1 MKSDLN
7 KDEDEK
13 EDVIHAETENVLKK
27 IQEQLNLSKD
37 VLNKTDFR
45 RSQSFINPSFN
56 LNQNI
61 ISDLI
66 PEGKKGEN
74 DKIMESF
81 KKSMEH
87 ILLDYNM
94 FKKEDYTKIMVDLE
108 TLELKDIDAKSRLKL

>member
-37 VLNKTDFR
+37 ALNKTDLR
-45 RSQSFINPSFN
+45 RAQSFANASFN

-61 ISDLI
+61 IKIDSD
-66 PEGKKGEN
+66 
-74 DKIMESF
+74 
-81 KKSMEH
+81 
-87 ILLDYNM
+87 
-94 FKKEDYTKIMVDLE
+94 
-108 TLELKDIDAKSRLKL
+108 